1 MSAHRLKLNGLVME
15 LWATLSALAVA
26 LALLAGCAAFW
37 PTTPAGAEFLWLLMY
52 VPTETG
58 VRTRES
64 LRYDLAAAFFSVPP
78 PAAASVV
85 PLITHPLPAATPR
98 ATSCATWAWTSRKWP
113 SST

>member
-1 MSAHRLKLNGLVME
+1 MSPHRLKLDGLVKE

-26 LALLAGCAAFW
+26 LGLLAGCAVFC

-58 VRTRES
+58 VRTRDS

-85 PLITHPLPAATPR
+85 PRIT
-98 ATSCATWAWTSRKWP
+98 
-113 SST
+113 